1 MANMLRYSDIIFD
14 PVGHTYTAPDGRVL
28 QGITGMLQRQLFP
41 DEYAGVDEETLKAAA
56 ERGSA
61 IHAQVEFC
69 DDFGTTFEDIPE
81 VVNYQRL
88 IKEGGYVPCES
99 EYVVS
104 DNEHFASPIDKVFE
118 VSETEYIL
126 GDIKTVRNLNVDKVR
141 WQLSIYATFFER
153 QNPGCKVVGLLAI
166 WLRGDKAKITEVQR
180 IPDSVIDELLLAE
193 VEGRQF
199 INPLPSINT
208 LPDRYRAMEMQILDL
223 LAKKKEIEE
232 QVKTFSER
240 MKGEMEKAGVKK
252 WETDNMRLT
261 YIEPTT
267 KETFDSK
274 RFKDEHP
281 ESYREY
287 IKTTNVKS
295 SIRITAL

>member
-1 MANMLRYSDIIFD
+1 MLRYSEIKFD
-14 PVGHTYTAPDGRVL
+14 PVGHTYTAPDGRAL

-126 GDIKTVRNLNVDKVR
+126 GDIKTVRNLNEDKVR

-180 IPDSVIDELLLAE
+180 IPDSMIDALLAAE

-199 INPLPSINT
+199 INPLPSVNT

-261 YIEPTT
+261 YIDPTT

>member
-1 MANMLRYSDIIFD
+1 MLRYSKIVFD
-14 PVGHTYTAPDGRVL
+14 PVGHTYTAPDGRAL

-104 DNEHFASPIDKVFE
+104 DNEHFASPIDKVFK

-126 GDIKTVRNLNVDKVR
+126 GDIKTVRNLNEDKVR
-141 WQLSIYATFFER
+141 WQLSIYAMLFER
-153 QNPGCKVVGLLAI
+153 QNPDCKVVGLLAI

-180 IPDSVIDELLLAE
+180 IPDSVIDSLLAAE

-199 INPLPSINT
+199 VNT
-208 LPDRYRAMEMQILDL
+208 LPDRYKAMEMQILDL

-261 YIEPTT
+261 YIDSTS

-274 RFKDEHP
+274 RFKEEHP
-281 ESYREY
+281 DFYREY
-287 IKTTNVKS
+287 IKTTKVKP

>member
-1 MANMLRYSDIIFD
+1 MLRYSKIVFD
-14 PVGHTYTAPDGRVL
+14 PVGHTYTAPDGRAL

-104 DNEHFASPIDKVFE
+104 DNEHFASPIDKVFQ

-126 GDIKTVRNLNVDKVR
+126 GDIKTVSNLNEDKVR

-166 WLRGDKAKITEVQR
+166 WLRRDKAKITEVQR
-180 IPDSVIDELLLAE
+180 IPDSVIDALLAAE

-199 INPLPSINT
+199 VNPLPSVNT
-208 LPDRYRAMEMQILDL
+208 LPDRYKAMEMQILDL

-240 MKGEMEKAGVKK
+240 MKSEMEKAGVKK
-252 WETDNMRLT
+252 WETENMRLT
-261 YIEPTT
+261 YIDPTT

-274 RFKDEHP
+274 RFQEEHP
-281 ESYREY
+281 ESYKKY
-287 IKTTNVKS
+287 TKTTKVKS

>member
-1 MANMLRYSDIIFD
+1 MLRYSEIKFD
-14 PVGHTYTAPDGRVL
+14 PVGHTYTAPDGRAL

-104 DNEHFASPIDKVFE
+104 DNEHFASPIDKVFK

-126 GDIKTVRNLNVDKVR
+126 GDIKTVRNLNEDKVR

-166 WLRGDKAKITEVQR
+166 WLRRDKAKITEVQR

-199 INPLPSINT
+199 INPLPSVNT
-208 LPDRYRAMEMQILDL
+208 LPDRYKAMEMQILDL

-261 YIEPTT
+261 YIEPTI

-274 RFKDEHP
+274 RFQDEHP

-287 IKTTNVKS
+287 IKTTKIKS
-295 SIRITAL
+295 SIRITSL

>member
-1 MANMLRYSDIIFD
+1 MLRYSNIVFD
-14 PVGHTYTAPDGRVL
+14 PVGHTYTAPDGRAL
-28 QGITGMLQRQLFP
+28 QGITGMLSKQLFP
-41 DEYAGVDEETLKAAA
+41 DEYAEVPKAILDNAA
-56 ERGSA
+56 ERGSN

-69 DDFGTTFEDIPE
+69 DDFGTTNDTPE

-88 IKEGGYVPCES
+88 IKERELEPIES
-99 EYVVS
+99 EYLVS
-104 DNEHFASPIDKVFE
+104 DNEHFASSIDKVYK
-118 VSETEYIL
+118 VSDTEYIL
-126 GDIKTVRNLNVDKVR
+126 GDIKTCRTRNVDKVR
-141 WQLSIYATFFER
+141 WQLSIYATLFER

-166 WLRGDKAKITEVQR
+166 WLRGEEAEITDINR
-180 IPDSVIDELLLAE
+180 IDDAVIDSLLAAE

-199 INPLPSINT
+199 VNPLPSVNT
-208 LPDRYRAMEMQILDL
+208 LPDRYKAMEMQILDL

-261 YIEPTT
+261 YIDPTT

-274 RFKDEHP
+274 RFKEENP
-281 ESYREY
+281 ESYKEY
-287 IKTTNVKS
+287 TKTTKVKS
-295 SIRITAL
+295 SIRITSL

>member
-1 MANMLRYSDIIFD
+1 MLRYSKIVFD
-14 PVGHTYTAPDGRVL
+14 PVGHTYTAPDGRAL

-104 DNEHFASPIDKVFE
+104 DNEHFASPIDKVFK

-126 GDIKTVRNLNVDKVR
+126 GDIKTVRNLNEDKVR

-166 WLRGDKAKITEVQR
+166 WLRGDKAKLTEVQR
-180 IPDSVIDELLLAE
+180 IPDGVIDSLLAAE

-199 INPLPSINT
+199 INPLPSVNT
-208 LPDRYRAMEMQILDL
+208 LPDRYKAMEMQILDL

-252 WETDNMRLT
+252 WETENMRLT
-261 YIEPTT
+261 YLDPTI

-274 RFKDEHP
+274 RFKEENP
-281 ESYREY
+281 ESYKEY
-287 IKTTNVKS
+287 TKTTKVKS
-295 SIRITAL
+295 SIRITSL

>member
-1 MANMLRYSDIIFD
+1 MLRYSDIIFN
-14 PVGHTYTAPDGRVL
+14 PVGHTYTAPDGRAL
-28 QGITGMLQRQLFP
+28 RGITGMLSKQLFP
-41 DEYAGVDEETLKAAA
+41 DEYADVPKAILDNAA
-56 ERGSA
+56 DRGSN

-69 DDFGTTFEDIPE
+69 DDFGTINDTPE

-88 IKEGGYVPCES
+88 IKERGLEPIES
-99 EYVVS
+99 EYLVS
-104 DNEHFASPIDKVFE
+104 DNEHFASSIDKVYK
-118 VSETEYIL
+118 VSDTEYIL
-126 GDIKTVRNLNVDKVR
+126 GDIKTVRNLNEDKVR

-153 QNPGCKVVGLLAI
+153 QNPGSKVVGLLAI

-180 IPDSVIDELLLAE
+180 IPDSVIDSLLAAE

-199 INPLPSINT
+199 VNPLPSVNT
-208 LPDRYRAMEMQILDL
+208 LPDRYKAMEMQILDL

-240 MKGEMEKAGVKK
+240 MKGEMERAGVKT

-261 YIEPTT
+261 YIDPTT

-274 RFKDEHP
+274 RFKEEHP
-281 ESYREY
+281 ETYKEY
-287 IKTTNVKS
+287 TKTTKVKP

>member
-1 MANMLRYSDIIFD
+1 MTPSGIPIPRPTGGRCGASQVCCPSNYFPMNMQMYRRLSLTTL
-14 PVGHTYTAPDGRVL
+14 PTAEATSTHRW
-28 QGITGMLQRQLFP
+28 
-41 DEYAGVDEETLKAAA
+41 
-56 ERGSA
+56 
-61 IHAQVEFC
+61 FC
-69 DDFGTTFEDIPE
+69 DDFGTTNDTPE

-88 IKEGGYVPCES
+88 IKERGLIPTES
-99 EYVVS
+99 EYLVS
-104 DNEHFASPIDKVFE
+104 DNEHFASSIDKVYK
-118 VSETEYIL
+118 VSDTEYIL
-126 GDIKTVRNLNVDKVR
+126 GDIKTCRVRNVDKVR

-166 WLRGDKAKITEVQR
+166 WLRGEEAEITDIDR
-180 IPDSVIDELLLAE
+180 IDDAVIDALLAAE

-199 INPLPSINT
+199 INPLPSVNT
-208 LPDRYRAMEMQILDL
+208 LPDRYKAMEMQILDL

-261 YIEPTT
+261 YIEPST

-274 RFKDEHP
+274 KFKEENP
-281 ESYREY
+281 ESYKNY
-287 IKTTNVKS
+287 IKTTKVKS
-295 SIRITAL
+295 SIRITSL

>member
-1 MANMLRYSDIIFD
+1 
-14 PVGHTYTAPDGRVL
+14 
-28 QGITGMLQRQLFP
+28 MLQRQLFP

-104 DNEHFASPIDKVFE
+104 DNEHFASPIDKVFK

-126 GDIKTVRNLNVDKVR
+126 GDIKTVRNLNEDKVR

-180 IPDSVIDELLLAE
+180 IPDGVIDSLLAAE

-199 INPLPSINT
+199 VNPLPSVNT
-208 LPDRYRAMEMQILDL
+208 LPDRYKAMEMQILDL
-223 LAKKKEIEE
+223 LAKKKEIEK

-252 WETDNMRLT
+252 WETENMRLT
-261 YIEPTT
+261 YIDPTT

-274 RFKDEHP
+274 RFKEEHP
-281 ESYREY
+281 EDYREY
-287 IKTTNVKS
+287 IKTTEVKP

>member
-1 MANMLRYSDIIFD
+1 MLRYSDIIFD
-14 PVGHTYTAPDGRVL
+14 PVGHTYTAPDGRAL

-88 IKEGGYVPCES
+88 IKERELEPIES
-99 EYVVS
+99 EYLVS
-104 DNEHFASPIDKVFE
+104 DNEHFASSIDKVYK
-118 VSETEYIL
+118 VSDTEYIL
-126 GDIKTVRNLNVDKVR
+126 GDIKTCRTRNVDKVR
-141 WQLSIYATFFER
+141 WQLSIYATLFER

-166 WLRGDKAKITEVQR
+166 WLRGEEAEITDIDR
-180 IPDSVIDELLLAE
+180 IDDAVIDSLLAAE

-199 INPLPSINT
+199 VNPLPSVNT
-208 LPDRYRAMEMQILDL
+208 LPDRYKAMEMQILNL

-240 MKGEMEKAGVKK
+240 MKGEMEKARVKK
-252 WETDNMRLT
+252 WKTKNMQLT
-261 YIEPTT
+261 YIEPST
-267 KETFDSK
+267 KETFDSN
-274 RFKDEHP
+274 RFKEEHP
-281 ESYREY
+281 EDYKKY
-287 IKTTNVKS
+287 TKTTKVKS
-295 SIRITAL
+295 SIRITSL

>member
-1 MANMLRYSDIIFD
+1 MLRYSEIKFD
-14 PVGHTYTAPDGRVL
+14 PVGHTYTAPDGRAL

-141 WQLSIYATFFER
+141 WQLSIYAMLFER

-199 INPLPSINT
+199 VTPLPSVNT
-208 LPDRYRAMEMQILDL
+208 LPDRYKAMEMQILDL
-223 LAKKKEIEE
+223 LAKKKEIEK
-232 QVKTFSER
+232 QVETLSVR
-240 MKGEMEKAGVKK
+240 MKTEMEKAGVKK
-252 WETDNMRLT
+252 WETENMRLT
-261 YIEPTT
+261 YIEPTD

-274 RFKDEHP
+274 RFKEEHP
-281 ESYREY
+281 EDYREY

>member
-1 MANMLRYSDIIFD
+1 MLRYSDIIFD
-14 PVGHTYTAPDGRVL
+14 PVGHTYTAPDGREL
-28 QGITGMLQRQLFP
+28 QGITGMLSKQLFP
-41 DEYAGVDEETLKAAA
+41 DEYTNVPKAVLINAA
-56 ERGSA
+56 DRGSN

-69 DDFGTTFEDIPE
+69 DDFGTINDTPE

-88 IKEGGYVPCES
+88 IKERGLEPIES
-99 EYVVS
+99 EYLVS
-104 DNEHFASPIDKVFE
+104 DNEHFASSIDKVYK
-118 VSETEYIL
+118 VSDTEYIL

-180 IPDSVIDELLLAE
+180 IPDSVIDSLLAAE

-199 INPLPSINT
+199 VNPLPSVNT
-208 LPDRYRAMEMQILDL
+208 LPDRYKAMEMKILDL

-232 QVKTFSER
+232 QVETLSVR
-240 MKGEMEKAGVKK
+240 MKTEMEKAGVKK

-261 YIEPTT
+261 YIDPTT

-274 RFKDEHP
+274 RFKEEHP
-281 ESYREY
+281 EDYRKY
-287 IKTTNVKS
+287 TKTTNVKS
-295 SIRITAL
+295 SIRIITSL

>member
-1 MANMLRYSDIIFD
+1 MLRYSEIKFD
-14 PVGHTYTAPDGRVL
+14 PVGHTYTAPDGRAL

-141 WQLSIYATFFER
+141 WQLSIYAMLFER

-199 INPLPSINT
+199 VTPLPSVNT
-208 LPDRYRAMEMQILDL
+208 LPDRYKAMEMQILDL
-223 LAKKKEIEE
+223 LAKKKEIEK
-232 QVKTFSER
+232 QVETLSVR
-240 MKGEMEKAGVKK
+240 MKTEMEKAGVKK

-261 YIEPTT
+261 YIDPTT

-274 RFKDEHP
+274 RFKEEHP
-281 ESYREY
+281 EDYREY

>member
-1 MANMLRYSDIIFD
+1 MLRYSKIKFD
-14 PVGHTYTAPDGRVL
+14 PVGHTYTAPDGRAL

-41 DEYAGVDEETLKAAA
+41 DEYADVPKAILDNAA
-56 ERGSA
+56 DRGSN

-69 DDFGTTFEDIPE
+69 DDFGTTNDTPE

-88 IKEGGYVPCES
+88 IKERGLAPIEN
-99 EYVVS
+99 EYLVS
-104 DNEHFASPIDKVFE
+104 DNEHFASSIDKVYK

-126 GDIKTVRNLNVDKVR
+126 GDIKTCRNLNEDKVR
-141 WQLSIYATFFER
+141 WQLSIYATLFER

-180 IPDSVIDELLLAE
+180 IPDSVIDALLAAE

-199 INPLPSINT
+199 INPLPSVNT
-208 LPDRYRAMEMQILDL
+208 LPDRYKAMEMQILDL

-240 MKGEMEKAGVKK
+240 MKTEMEKAGVKK

-261 YIEPTT
+261 YIDPTT

-274 RFKDEHP
+274 RFKEEHP
-281 ESYREY
+281 ESYKEY
-287 IKTTNVKS
+287 TKTTKVKP

>member
-1 MANMLRYSDIIFD
+1 MLRYSDIIFD
-14 PVGHTYTAPDGRVL
+14 PVGHTYTAPDGRAL
-28 QGITGMLQRQLFP
+28 QGITGMLSKQLFP
-41 DEYAGVDEETLKAAA
+41 DEYTNVPKAVLINAA
-56 ERGSA
+56 DRGSN

-69 DDFGTTFEDIPE
+69 DDFGTINDTPE

-88 IKEGGYVPCES
+88 IKERGLEPIES
-99 EYVVS
+99 EYLVS
-104 DNEHFASPIDKVFE
+104 DNEHFASSIDKVYK
-118 VSETEYIL
+118 VSDTEYIL

-261 YIEPTT
+261 YIDPTT

-274 RFKDEHP
+274 RFKEEHP
-281 ESYREY
+281 EDYREY
-287 IKTTNVKS
+287 TKTTNVKS
-295 SIRITAL
+295 SIKITTSL

>member
-1 MANMLRYSDIIFD
+1 MLRYSKIVFD
-14 PVGHTYTAPDGRVL
+14 PVGHTYTAPDGRAL

-104 DNEHFASPIDKVFE
+104 DNEHFASPIDKVFK

-126 GDIKTVRNLNVDKVR
+126 GDIKTVRNLNEDKVR

-166 WLRGDKAKITEVQR
+166 WLRRDKAKITEVQR
-180 IPDSVIDELLLAE
+180 IPDSVIDSLLAAE
-193 VEGRQF
+193 VDGRQF
-199 INPLPSINT
+199 VNPLPSVNT
-208 LPDRYRAMEMQILDL
+208 LPDRYKAMEMQILDL

-261 YIEPTT
+261 YIDPTT

-274 RFKDEHP
+274 RFKEEHP
-281 ESYREY
+281 EDYRKY
-287 IKTTNVKS
+287 TKTTNVKS
-295 SIRITAL
+295 SIRIITSL

>member
-1 MANMLRYSDIIFD
+1 MLRYSDIIFD

>member
-1 MANMLRYSDIIFD
+1 MLRYSDIIFD
-14 PVGHTYTAPDGRVL
+14 PVGHTYTAPDGRAL
-28 QGITGMLQRQLFP
+28 RGITGMLSKQLFP
-41 DEYAGVDEETLKAAA
+41 DEYADVPKAILDNAA
-56 ERGSA
+56 DRGSN

-69 DDFGTTFEDIPE
+69 DDFGTTNDTPE

-88 IKEGGYVPCES
+88 IKERGLIPTES
-99 EYVVS
+99 EYLVS
-104 DNEHFASPIDKVFE
+104 DNEHFASPIDKVFK

-126 GDIKTVRNLNVDKVR
+126 GDIKTVRNLNEDKVR

-180 IPDSVIDELLLAE
+180 IPDRVIDSLLAAE

-199 INPLPSINT
+199 VNPLPSVNT
-208 LPDRYRAMEMQILDL
+208 LPDRYKAMEMQILDL

-240 MKGEMEKAGVKK
+240 MKGEMEKAGVKT

-261 YIEPTT
+261 YIEPST

-274 RFKDEHP
+274 KFKEENP
-281 ESYREY
+281 ESYKNY
-287 IKTTNVKS
+287 IKTTKVKS
-295 SIRITAL
+295 SIRITSL

>member
-1 MANMLRYSDIIFD
+1 MLRYSDIIFD
-14 PVGHTYTAPDGRVL
+14 PVGHTYTAPDGRAL

-104 DNEHFASPIDKVFE
+104 DNEHFASLIDKVFK

-126 GDIKTVRNLNVDKVR
+126 GDIKTVRNLNEDKVR

-180 IPDSVIDELLLAE
+180 IPDSVIDSLLAAE

-199 INPLPSINT
+199 INPLPSVNT
-208 LPDRYRAMEMQILDL
+208 LPDRYKAMEMKILDL

-261 YIEPTT
+261 YIDPTT

-274 RFKDEHP
+274 RFKEENP
-281 ESYREY
+281 ESYKNY
-287 IKTTNVKS
+287 IKTTKVKS

>member
-1 MANMLRYSDIIFD
+1 MLRYSDIIFD
-14 PVGHTYTAPDGRVL
+14 PVGHTYTAPDGRAL
-28 QGITGMLQRQLFP
+28 QGITGMLSKQLFP
-41 DEYAGVDEETLKAAA
+41 DEYADVPKAILDNAA
-56 ERGSA
+56 ERGSN

-69 DDFGTTFEDIPE
+69 DDFGTTNDTPE

-104 DNEHFASPIDKVFE
+104 DNVHFASPIDKVFK

-126 GDIKTVRNLNVDKVR
+126 GDIKTVRNLNEDKVR
-141 WQLSIYATFFER
+141 WQLGIYATFFER

-180 IPDSVIDELLLAE
+180 IPDGVIDSLLAAE

-199 INPLPSINT
+199 INPLPSVNT
-208 LPDRYRAMEMQILDL
+208 LPDRYKAMEMQILDL

-261 YIEPTT
+261 YIEPST
-267 KETFDSK
+267 KETFDAK
-274 RFKDEHP
+274 RFKEEHP
-281 ESYREY
+281 ESYKNY
-287 IKTTNVKS
+287 IKTTKVKS
-295 SIRITAL
+295 SIRITSL

>member
-1 MANMLRYSDIIFD
+1 MLRYSKIKFD
-14 PVGHTYTAPDGRVL
+14 PVGHIYTAPDGRAL

-41 DEYAGVDEETLKAAA
+41 DEYADVPKAILDNAA
-56 ERGSA
+56 DRGSN

-69 DDFGTTFEDIPE
+69 DDFGTTNDTPE

-88 IKEGGYVPCES
+88 IKERGLKPIES
-99 EYVVS
+99 EYLVS
-104 DNEHFASPIDKVFE
+104 DNEHFASSIDKVYE
-118 VSETEYIL
+118 VSDTEYIL
-126 GDIKTVRNLNVDKVR
+126 GDIKTGRTLNEDKVR
-141 WQLSIYATFFER
+141 WQLSIYASFFER

-199 INPLPSINT
+199 VNPLPSVNT

-261 YIEPTT
+261 YIDPTT